1 MFQQAC
7 TLLEGLYR
15 EKRVKTMFNRALFL
29 KTFVHVERKGL
40 KLYFNKQSFGEICFN
55 NNPFGGIM

>member
-7 TLLEGLYR
+7 ALLEGLCR

-29 KTFVHVERKGL
+29 KTFAHVERKGF
-40 KLYFNKQSFGEICFN
+40 KLYFNKPSFGEICFIKDS
-55 NNPFGGIM
+55 FLGIM